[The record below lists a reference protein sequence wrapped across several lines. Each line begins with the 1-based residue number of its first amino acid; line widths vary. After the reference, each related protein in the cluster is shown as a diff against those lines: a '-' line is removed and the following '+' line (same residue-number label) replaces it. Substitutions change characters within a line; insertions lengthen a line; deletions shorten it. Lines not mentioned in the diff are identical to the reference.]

1 MQHEDGY
8 CDACGCEVDTAQL
21 TFDGRALC
29 DECTKVDNRLSTSAG
44 ARRPE
49 ARDDGR

>member
-1 MQHEDGY
+1 MEHEDGY

-21 TFDGRALC
+21 TVEGDAVCERCVRSPQLVP
-29 DECTKVDNRLSTSAG
+29 ETT